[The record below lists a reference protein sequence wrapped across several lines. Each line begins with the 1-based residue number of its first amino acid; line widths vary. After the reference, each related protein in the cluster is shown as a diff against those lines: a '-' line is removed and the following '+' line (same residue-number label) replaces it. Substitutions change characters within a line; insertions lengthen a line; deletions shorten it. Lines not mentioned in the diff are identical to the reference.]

1 MSCPRQNQ
9 INTRDVEAV
18 GQAVMKMVTH
28 LGVEL
33 IKSAQSRLEVG
44 AVQEVLNVVDE
55 LCPGDASRV
64 LSLCDQAVVWCLS
77 ST

>member
-1 MSCPRQNQ
+1 MSLADPKSNKRKGC
-9 INTRDVEAV
+9 EAV
-18 GQAVMKMVTH
+18 GRAVMKMATH

-33 IKSAQSRLEVG
+33 IKSAQRRLKVS

-55 LCPGDASRV
+55 LCPGNASRV

-77 ST
+77 RP